1 MGLAALLLLIYAANA
16 TSPPP
21 PSMQAVGW
29 AGLLGALL
37 LLSLAVWVD
46 RHSENSA

>member
-1 MGLAALLLLIYAANA
+1 LLIYAANA

-21 PSMQAVGW
+21 PSMEAVGW

-37 LLSLAVWVD
+37 LLGLGVWVD
-46 RHSENSA
+46 RHREAQPQ